1 MKVWSVFLCAGILF
15 FVSTLSVSA
24 QSEGG
29 GGGVKPSTTSDSTY
43 KRKFRAPTKRSAP
56 KRIAPMT
63 TAAAYE
69 AQGDKYYE
77 AKDYDSALV
86 AYQSAAKLK
95 PSFNS
100 LYHIGWLQN
109 DFGQYSDAVAAL
121 NRAIAI
127 DGSQARA
134 YTEKGYAHRRLNQFD
149 QAIDAFEQSISLY
162 PEGYIA
168 PYELGSL
175 YNEQKRYDEAEGYLL
190 KSLKN
195 KADNAN
201 AYEEL
206 GAVQR
211 RQGRS
216 ADAIRSFNKAIQ
228 LDPSDSGPYMGLGD
242 VYFYNTKE
250 YQKSV
255 DPYLKGLELEPDN
268 QVAAYNVGYSYN
280 DVGRYADA
288 LTWLQKAV
296 QLKPSYV
303 EARSEIGFAQLKLKR
318 YNEAVATLRT
328 AITAS
333 PDFDNSHYYLGQVYV
348 LMGNKTGANNE
359 YRELKR
365 LDSQYASKL
374 LDMINKSDV
383 Y

>member
-1 MKVWSVFLCAGILF
+1 MKAWFALIASAFLFVASVIA
-15 FVSTLSVSA
+15 VSA

-43 KRKFRAPTKRSAP
+43 KRKFRAPTKRAAP
-56 KRIAPMT
+56 KRIAPMK

-69 AQGDKYYE
+69 AEGDKYYD

-100 LYHIGWLQN
+100 LYRIGWLEN
-109 DFGQYSDAVAAL
+109 DFGQYAEAVAAL

-127 DGSQARA
+127 DATQARA
-134 YTEKGYAHRRLNQFD
+134 YTEKGYAHRRLNQFYL
-149 QAIDAFEQSISLY
+149 AIDAFERSISLY

-195 KADNAN
+195 KSDNAN

-216 ADAIRSFNKAIQ
+216 DDAIRSFNKAIQ
-228 LDPSDSGPYMGLGD
+228 LDPEDSGPYMGLGD
-242 VYFYNTKE
+242 VYFYNKKE
-250 YQKSV
+250 YQSSIE
-255 DPYLKGLELEPDN
+255 PYLKGLALEPEN

-318 YNEAVATLRT
+318 YNEAVTTLRS

-333 PDFDNSHYYLGQVYV
+333 PDFDNSHYYLGQVFV
-348 LMGNKTGANNE
+348 LMGNQTGANNE
-359 YRELKR
+359 LRELRR
-365 LDSQYASKL
+365 LKSQYADKL
-374 LDMINKSDV
+374 LNMINKMDV